1 MIVENGKFMDELIIY
16 NTDDGKADVKL
27 YSKDGVVWMNQQQM
41 ALLFDT
47 SKPNISMHIANILQ
61 DKELD
66 EKSVVKDYLTTAQD
80 GKNYNVT
87 YYALPM
93 VLAVGFRV
101 RSIRGTQFR
110 IWANKNLTEF
120 LQKGFVMDDE
130 RLKNPDGRPDY
141 FDELLERIRD
151 IRASEKRFYQKVRD
165 LFALSSDYD
174 GTDKAMQMFFAETQ
188 NKLIYAVTKQTSPEL
203 ILSRADSSKPNMNLT
218 SWKGRVVRKQDIY
231 ISKNYLT
238 ADELDSLNR
247 IVTIFLESAEL
258 HVKMRKDLTLNFWK
272 ENVDKI
278 LADHYLPVLDDK
290 GNRSRVQADKKVE
303 EIYLEFDQRRKNF
316 EAKEADRQD
325 EEEMKLLE
333 ETEKKVSG
341 RKIEK

>member
-1 MIVENGKFMDELIIY
+1 MDELIIY

-188 NKLIYAVTKQTSPEL
+188 HKLIYAVTKQTSPEL

-303 EIYLEFDQRRKNF
+303 EIYLEFDQRRKAF

-333 ETEKKVSG
+333 EAESKLKVRKK
-341 RKIEK
+341 

>member
-1 MIVENGKFMDELIIY
+1 MEKTNNKIIIY

-27 YSKDGVVWMNQQQM
+27 YSKDGVIWMNQQQM

-47 SKPNISMHIANILQ
+47 SKQNISLHILNVLQ
-61 DKELD
+61 EKEL
-66 EKSVVKDYLTTAQD
+66 EENSVVKDYLTTASD

-110 IWANKNLTEF
+110 KWANKNLAEF

-174 GTDKAMQMFFAETQ
+174 GTDKATQMFFATTQ
-188 NKLIYAVTKQTSPEL
+188 NKLIYAVTHQTAAEL
-203 ILSRADSSKPNMNLT
+203 ILSRADSSMPNMNLT
-218 SWKGRVVRKQDIY
+218 SWKGKIVRKQDIY
-231 ISKNYLT
+231 TSKNYLT
-238 ADELDSLNR
+238 EDELDSLNR

-258 HVKMRKDLTLNFWK
+258 RAKMRKDLTMHYWE
-272 ENVDKI
+272 ENIDK
-278 LADHYLPVLDDK
+278 LLQDHDLPLLQDK
-290 GNRSRVQADKKVE
+290 GSRNHKQMEAKVE
-303 EIYLEFDQRRKNF
+303 EIYLDFDKRRKAF
-316 EAKEADRQD
+316 EAEEADKQD
-325 EEEMKLLE
+325 IEEMKMFDDIE
-333 ETEKKVSG
+333 NKIKFAKK
-341 RKIEK
+341 K

>member
-1 MIVENGKFMDELIIY
+1 MTEVNSEIIIY

-27 YSKDGVVWMNQQQM
+27 YSKDGVIWMNQQQM

-61 DKELD
+61 DNEL
-66 EKSVVKDYLTTAQD
+66 EENSVVKDYLTTASD
-80 GKNYNVT
+80 GKNYSVT

-101 RSIRGTQFR
+101 RSVRGTQFR
-110 IWANKNLTEF
+110 KWANKNLTEF

-174 GTDKAMQMFFAETQ
+174 SSDKATQMFFAATQ
-188 NKLIYAVTKQTSPEL
+188 NKLIYAVTRQTAAEL

-218 SWKGRVVRKQDIY
+218 SWKGKIVRKQDIY
-231 ISKNYLT
+231 TSKNYLT
-238 ADELDSLNR
+238 EDELDSLNR

-258 HVKMRKDLTLNFWK
+258 RAKMRKDLTMRYWE
-272 ENVDKI
+272 ENVDK
-278 LADHYLPVLDDK
+278 LSTDHDLPLLDDR
-290 GNRSRVQADKKVE
+290 GSRSHKQMEKQVEEVYIEFDKRRKAYEAQQADK
-303 EIYLEFDQRRKNF
+303 
-316 EAKEADRQD
+316 QD
-325 EEEMKLLE
+325 EEEIKTEMKMLE
-333 ETEKKVSG
+333 EAEKQVKFAS
-341 RKIEK
+341 K

>member
-1 MIVENGKFMDELIIY
+1 MVETEKNEIIIY

-27 YSKDGVVWMNQQQM
+27 YSKDGVIWMNQQQM

-47 SKPNISMHIANILQ
+47 SKQNISLHIGNVLQ

-66 EKSVVKDYLTTAQD
+66 EKAVVKDYLTTASD
-80 GKNYNVT
+80 GKNYSVT

-110 IWANKNLTEF
+110 KWANKNLTEF

-174 GTDKAMQMFFAETQ
+174 SSDKATQMFFAATQ
-188 NKLIYAVTKQTSPEL
+188 NKLIYAVTRQTAAEL

-218 SWKGRVVRKQDIY
+218 SWKGKIVRKQDIY
-231 ISKNYLT
+231 TSKNYLT
-238 ADELDSLNR
+238 EDELDSLNR

-258 HVKMRKDLTLNFWK
+258 RAKMRKDLTMRYWE
-272 ENVDKI
+272 ENVDKLI
-278 LADHYLPVLDDK
+278 TDHDLPLLDDRGSRSHK
-290 GNRSRVQADKKVE
+290 QMEKQVEEVYIEFDNRRKAYDAQQADK
-303 EIYLEFDQRRKNF
+303 
-316 EAKEADRQD
+316 QD
-325 EEEMKLLE
+325 EEEIKAEMKMLE
-333 ETEKKVSG
+333 EAEKTIKAG
-341 RKIEK
+341 RK

>member
-1 MIVENGKFMDELIIY
+1 MVETEKNGIIIY

-27 YSKDGVVWMNQQQM
+27 YSKDGVIWMNQQQM

-61 DKELD
+61 DNEL
-66 EKSVVKDYLTTAQD
+66 EENSVVKDYLTTASD
-80 GKNYNVT
+80 GKNYSVT

-110 IWANKNLTEF
+110 KWANKNLTEF
-120 LQKGFVMDDE
+120 LQKGFVMDDD

-174 GTDKAMQMFFAETQ
+174 SSDKATQMFFAATQ
-188 NKLIYAVTKQTSPEL
+188 NKLIYAVTRQTAAEL

-218 SWKGRVVRKQDIY
+218 SWKGKIVRKQDIY
-231 ISKNYLT
+231 TSKNYLT
-238 ADELDSLNR
+238 EDELDSLNR

-258 HVKMRKDLTLNFWK
+258 RAKMRKDLTMRYWE
-272 ENVDKI
+272 ENVDKLI
-278 LADHYLPVLDDK
+278 TDHDLPLLDDRGSRSHK
-290 GNRSRVQADKKVE
+290 QMEKQVEEVYIEFDNRRKAYDAQQADK
-303 EIYLEFDQRRKNF
+303 
-316 EAKEADRQD
+316 QD
-325 EEEMKLLE
+325 EEEIKAEMKMLE
-333 ETEKKVSG
+333 EAEKTIKAG
-341 RKIEK
+341 RK

>member
-1 MIVENGKFMDELIIY
+1 MENEIIIY
-16 NTDDGKADVKL
+16 NTEDGKADVRL

-47 SKPNISMHIANILQ
+47 SKPNISMHISNILS

-66 EKSVVKDYLTTAQD
+66 EISVVKDYLTTAAD
-80 GKNYNVT
+80 GKKYSVT

-101 RSIRGTQFR
+101 RSVRGTQFR
-110 IWANKNLTEF
+110 KWANDNLTEF
-120 LQKGFVMDDE
+120 LQKGFLLDDE

-174 GTDKAMQMFFAETQ
+174 GNDKATQMFFATVQ
-188 NKLIYAVTKQTSPEL
+188 NKLIYAVTNKTSAEL
-203 ILSRADSSKPNMNLT
+203 ILSRADSTKPNMNLT
-218 SWKGRVVRKQDIY
+218 SWKGSVVRKQDIY

-238 ADELDSLNR
+238 QDEIDSLNR

-258 HVKMRKDLTLNFWK
+258 HVKMRKDLTMNFW
-272 ENVDKI
+272 ETNVDKI
-278 LADHYLPVLDDK
+278 ITDYSLPLLDDK
-290 GNRSRVQADKKVE
+290 GSRSHKQMEKQVE
-303 EIYLEFDQRRKNF
+303 EIYLEFDAKRKSF
-316 EAKEADRQD
+316 DAKQADIQD
-325 EEEMKLLE
+325 EKELQELE
-333 ETEKKVSG
+333 SLEKQIKNSK
-341 RKIEK
+341 RKK

>member
-1 MIVENGKFMDELIIY
+1 MENEIIIY

-27 YSKDGVVWMNQQQM
+27 YSKDGVIWMNQQQM

-47 SKPNISMHIANILQ
+47 SKPNISMHIANVLQ

-66 EKSVVKDYLTTAQD
+66 ENSVVKDYLTTAAD

-93 VLAVGFRV
+93 VIAVGFRV
-101 RSIRGTQFR
+101 RSVRGTQFR
-110 IWANKNLTEF
+110 KWANENLSEYLT
-120 LQKGFVMDDE
+120 KGFILDDE

-165 LFALSSDYD
+165 LFALSSDYNKD
-174 GTDKAMQMFFAETQ
+174 DKATQMFFAEVQ
-188 NKLIYAVTKQTSPEL
+188 NKLIYAVTKQTAPEL

-231 ISKNYLT
+231 ASKNYLT
-238 ADELDSLNR
+238 EDELDSLNR
-247 IVTIFLESAEL
+247 LVTIFLENAEL
-258 HVKMRKDLTLNFWK
+258 HVKLRKDLTLNFWK
-272 ENVDKI
+272 QSVDKI
-278 LADHYLPVLDDK
+278 LTDHFLPVLETK
-290 GNRSRVQADKKVE
+290 GLRSREQADKKIE
-303 EIYLEFDQRRKNF
+303 EIYIEFDKRRKAF
-316 EAKEADRQD
+316 DAKEADRQD
-325 EEEMKLLE
+325 EEELKLLE
-333 ETEKKVSG
+333 DTEKRIKS
-341 RKIEK
+341 RK

>member
-1 MIVENGKFMDELIIY
+1 MDELIIY

-333 ETEKKVSG
+333 EAESKLKVRKK
-341 RKIEK
+341 

>member
-1 MIVENGKFMDELIIY
+1 MKDELIIY

-47 SKPNISMHIANILQ
+47 SKQNISLHIANILQ
-61 DKELD
+61 EKELD
-66 EKSVVKDYLTTAQD
+66 ENSVVKDYLTTAQD

-120 LQKGFVMDDE
+120 LQKGFVMDDV

-165 LFALSSDYD
+165 LFSLSSDYA
-174 GTDKAMQMFFAETQ
+174 GSDKATQMFFAETQ

-278 LADHYLPVLDDK
+278 LTDHYLPVLDDK

-303 EIYLEFDQRRKNF
+303 EIYLEFDKHRKEY

-333 ETEKKVSG
+333 EAESKLKG
-341 RKIEK
+341 RKK

>member
-1 MIVENGKFMDELIIY
+1 MIESEKNEIIIY

-27 YSKDGVVWMNQQQM
+27 YSKDGVIWMNQQQM

-47 SKPNISMHIANILQ
+47 SKQLISHHIANVLQ
-61 DKELD
+61 DKEL
-66 EKSVVKDYLTTAQD
+66 EKKSVVKDYLTTAAD

-110 IWANKNLTEF
+110 KWANKNLTEF
-120 LQKGFVMDDE
+120 LQKGFMMDDE

-174 GTDKAMQMFFAETQ
+174 ATDKATQMFFAATQ
-188 NKLIYAVTKQTSPEL
+188 NKLIYSVTKQTAAEL

-218 SWKGRVVRKQDIY
+218 NWKGKIVRKQDIY
-231 ISKNYLT
+231 TSKNYLT
-238 ADELDSLNR
+238 ENELDSLNR

-258 HVKMRKDLTLNFWK
+258 RAKMRKDLTMRYWE

-278 LADHYLPVLDDK
+278 IIDHELPLLDDK
-290 GNRSRVQADKKVE
+290 GNRSHKQMESMVE
-303 EIYLEFDQRRKNF
+303 EIYLEFDKRRK
-316 EAKEADRQD
+316 AYDAQQADRQD
-325 EEEMKLLE
+325 EEEIKAEMKMLE
-333 ETEKKVSG
+333 DAEKMIKAG
-341 RKIEK
+341 R